1 MTTQQITNDPRV
13 GGPISDHPRELFFRT
28 ENGQDVIAGPWALH
42 LVRIGRMFAEAE
54 SESPLTCAV
63 SLPILDFAGPLI
75 AAGFIA
81 ERAHRRL
88 SGGTASAVYAPE
100 RAHLFRQLCALPA
113 EMPVFLRL
121 NSGKTV
127 HAVFQGVREEYGEP
141 WAVIRHQRKTKGS
154 GKDLIKEAS
163 AHRVI
168 FVSGLNAEATED
180 AIGRIA
186 NVHLGLAAGFVTDNF
201 AVRELI
207 FRSPPECALIGVV
220 KKLTAELCDAK
231 IGARNGDGSATIGT
245 LQDIV
250 RAANVMRAD
259 EHFRTKL
266 FTVKAKA
273 RATAHWNP
281 ALAIFRGS
289 SAYLN
294 QGARF
299 SAAHHVVLLNPAE
312 GNFESAVLALNEAFL
327 RKAGDFPNCGW
338 TVPEGAVAMGFQ
350 RRPGAAP

>member
-1 MTTQQITNDPRV
+1 MTTQQITNGPSV
-13 GGPISDHPRELFFRT
+13 AGPIDDCPRELFFQT
-28 ENGQDVIAGPWALH
+28 ENGQDVAAGPWALR
-42 LVRIGRMFAEAE
+42 LVRIGRTFAEAE
-54 SESPLTCAV
+54 SDSPLTFAL

-88 SGGTASAVYAPE
+88 SGGTASAIYAPE
-100 RAHLFRQLCALPA
+100 RAQLFRQLCALPI

-127 HAVFQGVREEYGEP
+127 HAVFQGVREEHGEP
-141 WAVIRHQRKTKGS
+141 WAVIRHQKRTKGS

-163 AHRVI
+163 VHRVI
-168 FVSGLNAEATED
+168 FVAGLNAEATEE

-186 NVHLGLAAGFVTDNF
+186 NVRLGLAAGFVADDF

-220 KKLTAELCDAK
+220 KTLTGELCDAK

-250 RAANVMRAD
+250 RAANLMRAD

-266 FTVKAKA
+266 FTVNAKA
-273 RATAHWNP
+273 RESAQWNP

-294 QGARF
+294 QAARF
-299 SAAHHVVLLNPAE
+299 PAAHHVVLLSPTE

-327 RKAGDFPNCGW
+327 RKVGDIPDRGW

-350 RRPGAAP
+350 RRPEAAR